1 VDFRQKKI
9 SMDIA
14 LVLHI
19 SAGFSALFAGTLV
32 HLLKK
37 GTLVHRRIGLVF
49 YYAMLL
55 TGLSALWLSFNRE
68 SEFLFCIGVFALYQT
83 LSGRRAVENKSLRP
97 MWFDYVLSIIAF
109 ANGVYMVSTMN
120 IILIVFGAMCG
131 LLALQ
136 DAALYFRIYKGV
148 ELAPNAWLK
157 KHIGMMMG
165 SYIATFTAFLVVNI
179 NDFEPAWVLW
189 LSPTFVFVPVMSVY
203 QKKYLKKG
211 TA

>member
-1 VDFRQKKI
+1 
-9 SMDIA
+9 MDIA

-136 DAALYFRIYKGV
+136 DAALYFRIYKGA
-148 ELAPNAWLK
+148 EMAPNAWLK